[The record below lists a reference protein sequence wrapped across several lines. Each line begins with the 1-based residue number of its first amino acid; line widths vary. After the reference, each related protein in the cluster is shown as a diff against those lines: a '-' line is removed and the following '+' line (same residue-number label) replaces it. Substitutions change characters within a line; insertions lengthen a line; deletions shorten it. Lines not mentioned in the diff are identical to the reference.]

1 MAEIDRSLLGV
12 WGPPSTMRVELGKI
26 REFAKAVK
34 DPSPAYRDGDAPIA
48 PPTFLMT
55 IAHWIGDLGATRSAV
70 KLDYRRLL
78 HGEQEFE
85 YVRPIRAGDTLTFR
99 SCTKDVYEK
108 AGKRGGSMLFVVGET
123 EFTNQRGEVV
133 AYMRNV
139 AIETAGAVKG

>member
-1 MAEIDRSLLGV
+1 MAEIDRSLIGV
-12 WGPPSTMRVELGKI
+12 WGPASTMKVELGKI

-34 DPSPAYRDGDAPIA
+34 DSNPAYLADGCVA

-70 KLDYRRLL
+70 KLDFRRLL

-85 YVRPIRAGDTLTFR
+85 YVAPIRAGDTLTFR
-99 SCTKDVYEK
+99 SRTKDVFEK
-108 AGKRGGSMLFVVGET
+108 EGKRGGTMLFVVGET

-133 AYMRNV
+133 AYMRNT
-139 AIETAGAVKG
+139 AIETAGAVKE